1 ALAAL
6 ILIWG
11 TTWAAIRVG
20 LTGIPPLTGIAL
32 RFGLAAVA
40 LLALVPV
47 FKVRLG
53 TTPAERRLW
62 VANALLTFCLC
73 YGIVYWAEQ
82 WVPSG
87 LMAVLFATYPL
98 WVALLAHFAI
108 PGERLRPVAVAGVLT
123 GFAGV
128 AVIFSEDLRAL
139 GGPGIALAAAV
150 ALLAPV
156 SAAFASVAVKKWGSE
171 VHPLSIS
178 AVPMGLT
185 ALIVGPLAA
194 VFDADRGV
202 TFNRASV
209 LALLYLSLFGSA
221 LTFTLYFWL
230 LKRLPVSQLA
240 LFNYVTP
247 IIAVLTGSLLLDE
260 TLTLR
265 ILLGSALVVGGVA
278 LAVRMRPKTG

>member
-1 ALAAL
+1 M
-6 ILIWG
+6 
-11 TTWAAIRVG
+11 
-20 LTGIPPLTGIAL
+20 TGIAL
-32 RFGLAAVA
+32 RFGIAAVA

-53 TTPAERRLW
+53 ATPVERRLW
-62 VANALLTFCLC
+62 IVNALFTFCLC

-108 PGERLRPVAVAGVLT
+108 PGERLRPGAVAGVLA
-123 GFAGV
+123 GFVGV
-128 AVIFSEDLRAL
+128 AVIFSEDFRAL
-139 GGPGIALAAAV
+139 GGPQVALAAAV
-150 ALLAPV
+150 SLLAPV
-156 SAAFASVAVKKWGSE
+156 MAAFASVAVKKWGSGI
-171 VHPLSIS
+171 HPLSIS
-178 AVPMGLT
+178 AVPMGIT
-185 ALIVGPLAA
+185 ALLVGPLAA
-194 VFDADRGV
+194 VFEADRPI
-202 TFNRASV
+202 TFDRPSV

-247 IIAVLTGSLLLDE
+247 IVAVLTGSLFLDE

-265 ILLGSALVVGGVA
+265 ILLGSALVIAGVA
-278 LAVRMRPKTG
+278 LAVRVRPKTG

>member
-1 ALAAL
+1 
-6 ILIWG
+6 
-11 TTWAAIRVG
+11 VG

-32 RFGLAAVA
+32 RFGIAAVA
-40 LLALVPV
+40 LLVLVPV

-53 TTPAERRLW
+53 ATPIERRLW
-62 VANALLTFCLC
+62 IVNALFTFCLC

-108 PGERLRPVAVAGVLT
+108 PGERLRPGAVAGVLA
-123 GFAGV
+123 GFVGV
-128 AVIFSEDLRAL
+128 AVIFSEDFRAL
-139 GGPGIALAAAV
+139 GGPQVALAAAV
-150 ALLAPV
+150 SLLAPV
-156 SAAFASVAVKKWGSE
+156 MAAFASVSVKKWGSGI
-171 VHPLSIS
+171 HPLSIS

-185 ALIVGPLAA
+185 ALLVGPLAV
-194 VFDADRGV
+194 VFEADRGV
-202 TFNRASV
+202 TFDRASV

-247 IIAVLTGSLLLDE
+247 IVAVLTGSLFLDE

-265 ILLGSALVVGGVA
+265 ILLGAALVIAGVA
-278 LAVRMRPKTG
+278 LAVRVRPKTG